1 MDQETSTLFAVTMVM
16 RISSRETRSGNL
28 LLSGTLLEFRHFSKT
43 ERNKV
48 EFADWLADQ
57 SSPGGGGT
65 PLYMYGLYRYVRPQR
80 VCFFSCFGHK

>member
-16 RISSRETRSGNL
+16 RISSREPRSGNL

-48 EFADWLADQ
+48 EFADWLADH
-57 SSPGGGGT
+57 SPPPGGGYS
-65 PLYMYGLYRYVRPQR
+65 LIWAI
-80 VCFFSCFGHK
+80 